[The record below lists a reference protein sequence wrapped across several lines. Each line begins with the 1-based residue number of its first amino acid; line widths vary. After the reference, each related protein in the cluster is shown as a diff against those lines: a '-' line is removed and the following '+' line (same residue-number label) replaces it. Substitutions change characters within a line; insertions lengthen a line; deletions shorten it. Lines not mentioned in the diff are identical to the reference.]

1 MAILRFKR
9 ANEARWQ
16 ELNPLL
22 LSGEPGYEKD
32 TGRLKIGDGILN
44 WNDLPYL
51 SGEGGSPIVL
61 ENVDDRVNE
70 LLVAGN
76 GIDLNYND
84 EEDTLTITNTK
95 PIVAPQWTVNHTLA
109 DGTRYLAGD
118 VVWDNG
124 NIFVAKYDNE
134 SLPTSNTTYWQN
146 LGSGN
151 RLNIDGRDIP
161 NIPSAPQA
169 VSSVNGMTGDV
180 QIASSFSS
188 KIVQPSGTLENPI
201 DHVAIQNAISDLYE
215 SGGGRLF
222 LKSGE
227 YYLGNTIDISMAN
240 IEIIGEGRSTVLNC
254 VGDYGDVFHCAL
266 ETPPP
271 SFPGLAGL
279 VFSDFRLET
288 TVARTS
294 GAAIYAEYTHD
305 FLAKNLYICD
315 ISYGMTYDEGS
326 LEPEGTIIPN
336 AFFDG
341 IKLAFQDQAIV
352 SNVTAS
358 CSNSAVWMNGS
369 NYNSADF
376 SYNGLVKDCDFYGVG
391 VGKAI
396 HFGDGLGGSVID
408 NVSINNWEYGA
419 YVVYDGGNQGAGII
433 TIKGGYAENCS
444 EVGYYIRGFQNVVVH
459 SLWGNLD
466 VDGDGTSL
474 QIMGALQNHSIT
486 AGSNVTISAIGA
498 GAGACNIIGGNIIYS
513 ELSGKN
519 NSRSGPLAA
528 IGGGWNNTAGAGST
542 VVSGGRSNT
551 AGGDYDTVGGG
562 YNNTSSSYGG
572 AIGGGVGNSINGD
585 CSGSTI
591 GGGRYNTSSARYT
604 TIAGGFDNASSGKT
618 STIGG
623 GFANTSSSYYSTVG
637 GGKFNTSSG
646 YSSTIA
652 GGYNNT
658 SSGNKSTVGGGAGN
672 TSSNYSSTVGGG
684 RNNTSSG
691 YYCAVGGGTGNT
703 SSGNSS
709 TVSGGYNN
717 TSSSACSTVGGG
729 VNNTSSGNSST
740 VGGGFGNTSSGY
752 YSTVGGGR
760 SNTSGGYYSAIVG
773 GNRNTN
779 SGYNS
784 SIVGGYW
791 NVISGSYNF
800 IGSGHTLSVNGNFS
814 AVIAGRSNHVVSSN
828 RSIICGGTDNS
839 ITNSHYSSV
848 GGGNQNSC
856 ASNPK
861 SVIAGGEHNTISGG
875 EYGRGATIGGGGFN
889 TAAGILVTLG
899 GGGYNY
905 VGGSASTVAGGR
917 YNGASG
923 TENTIAGGYSNNIA
937 SDWGSIG
944 GGYQNYLGGS
954 AAVIG
959 GGYNNTIQTNFGTIS
974 GGLGN
979 WIQSAAEYGI
989 ICGGNGNVLNSLKS
1003 FIGGGQSNL
1012 LVGASSNSTIVG
1024 GYANV
1029 ITNGSTDSVIAGG
1042 SYNLVQGA
1050 PFSCIV
1056 GGKNAKAYLY
1066 GMRAYSSGNFTTLE
1080 GNENPLKQHINV
1092 ILSNKTSNNTPKKL
1106 YLDGE
1111 SQSYSFDI
1119 LPDSAIFA
1127 TVTICG
1133 IGIDGINTAHYVRKV
1148 AIKRVDENVSL
1159 IGSVS
1164 TIGTDFESNAGYDV
1178 SITANNINKTLDITV
1193 TGSAS
1198 DTMRWV
1204 AVVDGIQT
1212 GLARSGY

>member
-161 NIPSAPQA
+161 NIPGVSQT

-315 ISYGMTYDEGS
+315 ISYGMTYNGGS

-341 IKLAFQDQAIV
+341 IKLPFQDQAIV

-391 VGKAI
+391 IGKAI

-519 NSRSGPLAA
+519 NTRSGYLAA
-528 IGGGWNNTAGAGST
+528 IG
-542 VVSGGRSNT
+542 
-551 AGGDYDTVGGG
+551 
-562 YNNTSSSYGG
+562 
-572 AIGGGVGNSINGD
+572 
-585 CSGSTI
+585 
-591 GGGRYNTSSARYT
+591 
-604 TIAGGFDNASSGKT
+604 
-618 STIGG
+618 
-623 GFANTSSSYYSTVG
+623 
-637 GGKFNTSSG
+637 
-646 YSSTIA
+646 

-658 SSGNKSTVGGGAGN
+658 SSGNKSTVGGGVGNTSSAYGATVGGGVGNTSNGNNSTVGGGYDNTSSGNNSTVGGGRGN
-672 TSSNYSSTVGGG
+672 TSSNYYCAIGGG
-684 RNNTSSG
+684 MSNTSSG
-691 YYCAVGGGTGNT
+691 H
-703 SSGNSS
+703 SS
-709 TVSGGYNN
+709 TVSGGYSN
-717 TSSSACSTVGGG
+717 A
-729 VNNTSSGNSST
+729 SSGDN
-740 VGGGFGNTSSGY
+740 
-752 YSTVGGGR
+752 STVGGGR
-760 SNTSGGYYSAIVG
+760 SNTA
-773 GNRNTN
+773 
-779 SGYNS
+779 SGYHS
-784 SIVGGYW
+784 
-791 NVISGSYNF
+791 VI
-800 IGSGHTLSVNGNFS
+800 
-814 AVIAGRSNHVVSSN
+814 
-828 RSIICGGTDNS
+828 
-839 ITNSHYSSV
+839 
-848 GGGNQNSC
+848 GGGNN
-856 ASNPK
+856 
-861 SVIAGGEHNTISGG
+861 
-875 EYGRGATIGGGGFN
+875 
-889 TAAGILVTLG
+889 
-899 GGGYNY
+899 NY
-905 VGGSASTVAGGR
+905 VSGWGGTVAGGQE
-917 YNGASG
+917 NSVIGGAP
-923 TENTIAGGYSNNIA
+923 TIAGGYSN
-937 SDWGSIG
+937 SLSGDWGSIG
-944 GGYQNYLGGS
+944 GGYNNTIVGT
-954 AAVIG
+954 AVVIG
-959 GGYNNTIQTNFGTIS
+959 GGYQNVNQAEFGTIS
-974 GGLGN
+974 GGTGN
-979 WIQSAAEYGI
+979 WVQPAAEYGI
-989 ICGGNGNVLNSLKS
+989 ICGGNANVLNSLTS
-1003 FIGGGQSNL
+1003 FIGGGHSNL
-1012 LVGASSNSTIVG
+1012 ITGASSASTIVG

-1029 ITNGSTDSVIAGG
+1029 ISAASTDSVIAGG
-1042 SYNLVQGA
+1042 SYNVVQGA

-1080 GNENPLKQHINV
+1080 SSENPLKQHINV

-1111 SQSYSFDI
+1111 SQSYSFNMLVDT
-1119 LPDSAIFA
+1119 AIFA

-1133 IGIDGINTAHYVRKV
+1133 IGTDGINTAHYVRKV
-1148 AIKRVDENVSL
+1148 AIKRVDEDVSL

-1212 GLARSGY
+1212 GLTRSSY